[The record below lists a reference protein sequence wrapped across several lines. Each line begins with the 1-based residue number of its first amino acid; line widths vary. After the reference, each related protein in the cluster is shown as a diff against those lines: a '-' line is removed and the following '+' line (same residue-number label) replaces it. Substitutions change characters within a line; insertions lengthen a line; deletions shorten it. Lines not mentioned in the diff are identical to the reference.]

1 MVSYKSNARGKIP
14 HTAIDALLGVLLSC
28 LSKKVG
34 KEGHPVVSPFGY
46 PSFSKQE
53 SREIDGRVGDET
65 SLRPRP
71 RACMLGALRRA
82 KRCFADSG
90 FALSSAASVGRPWP
104 TDPINFPRLGDT
116 TRGRSSRAVR

>member
-1 MVSYKSNARGKIP
+1 M
-14 HTAIDALLGVLLSC
+14 
-28 LSKKVG
+28 
-34 KEGHPVVSPFGY
+34 SPFGY

-90 FALSSAASVGRPWP
+90 FALPSAASVGRTVNGQLTLSISRASATQQGGKP
-104 TDPINFPRLGDT
+104 
-116 TRGRSSRAVR
+116 SRAVR